1 MYSRNVTFK
10 LLPNHLM
17 EFIGAYDRMVLAV
30 LRKQRGFRGEIMII
44 TATGQD
50 AISSSYWN
58 RQEDAATYE
67 DGSYRQ
73 TLEALSAMIEGSP
86 VVCSSEV
93 ISSTFHKLDAVL

>member
-17 EFIGAYDRMVLAV
+17 DFIDAYDHMVLAV
-30 LRKQRGFRGEIMII
+30 LRKQRAFRGEIMII

-58 RQEDAATYE
+58 SQEDAATYE
-67 DGSYRQ
+67 ENGYREALQ
-73 TLEALSAMIEGSP
+73 ALSAMIEGSP
-86 VVCSSEV
+86 VVCNSEV
-93 ISSTFHKLDAVL
+93 ISSTFHKLGAVL